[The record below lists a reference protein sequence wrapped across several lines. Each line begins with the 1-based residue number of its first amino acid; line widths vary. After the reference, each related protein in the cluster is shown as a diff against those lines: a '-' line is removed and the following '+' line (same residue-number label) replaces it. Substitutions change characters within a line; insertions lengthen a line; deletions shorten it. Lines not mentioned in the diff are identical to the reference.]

1 MAVRVGRKEPTQKVV
16 LPFAWSKG
24 HEAVSLYNESEKRTA
39 LPWQEDLIRD
49 IMGVN
54 KDGLWT
60 HSKFGYSLPRRN
72 GKNEVIVMRELWG
85 LRHGEHMCH
94 TAHRTTT
101 SSSAWKRLCKVLT
114 ECGYEELGRKT
125 KDEKPPEKSFRT
137 TKKYGLETIE
147 LTGGGDISFRTR
159 TESGGLG
166 EGFDLLVIDEAQ
178 EYTPA
183 QESALVYTVS
193 DSRNP
198 QTLLCGTPPTMVS
211 AGTVFTDLRT
221 AALAGQTEDTGW
233 AEWSVPEEPKNIR
246 DVNLWYETNP
256 SLGTILTERKI
267 RAEIRG
273 DTLDFII
280 QRLGFWYKYSLKSAI
295 SQAEWE
301 SMNTHGLPDLK
312 GPLCIGVKY
321 AKVMPNVSLSVA
333 VRTEDDR
340 IFIETVDCR
349 PVRDG
354 NSWILSFL
362 SKADVQQ
369 VVADGAGAATLAE
382 EMRQMRLKPLPIL
395 PKVADVIA
403 AAEQFEQM
411 ISDGRLCHNGQP
423 SLMRSASN
431 CEHRAI
437 GSNGGFGYQS
447 IKENIDVS
455 LLESA
460 VLAAWSCGKQTAK
473 RRVQRASY

>member
-1 MAVRVGRKEPTQKVV
+1 MAVRMGRRTPTQKKV
-16 LPFAWSKG
+16 LPFTWSKG
-24 HEAVSLYNESEKRTA
+24 AEAVDLYNESEKRKA
-39 LPWQEDLIRD
+39 LPWQEDMMRD
-49 IMGVN
+49 IMAIN
-54 KDGLWT
+54 NDGLWT

-72 GKNEVIVMRELWG
+72 GKNEIIVMRELWG
-85 LRHGEHMCH
+85 LKHGEHMCH

-178 EYTPA
+178 EYTIA

-193 DSRNP
+193 DSKNP

-233 AEWSVPEEPKNIR
+233 AEWSVEKEPENIR
-246 DVNLWYETNP
+246 DVELWYQTNP
-256 SLGTILTERKI
+256 SLGSILTERKI

-280 QRLGFWYKYSLKSAI
+280 QRLGYWYKYSLKSAI

-301 SMNTHGLPDLK
+301 SMCTHGLPELK
-312 GPLCIGVKY
+312 GRLYAGVKY
-321 AKVMPNVSLSVA
+321 GKAQPSVSLSVA

-340 IFIETVDCR
+340 IFIETVDRR
-349 PVRDG
+349 PLRDG
-354 NSWILSFL
+354 DSWILSFL
-362 SKADVQQ
+362 ARADVAE
-369 VVADGAGAATLAE
+369 VAVDGAGATTLAE
-382 EMRQMRLKPLPIL
+382 EMRQMKLPPPIL
-395 PKVADVIA
+395 PKVGEVIA
-403 AAEQFEQM
+403 ANAGFEQM
-411 ISDGRLCHNGQP
+411 IADGKLCHNGQL
-423 SLMRSASN
+423 SLMMSATN

-437 GSNGGFGYQS
+437 GTAGGFGYQS
-447 IKENIDVS
+447 IKEEYDVC

-460 VLAAWSCGKQTAK
+460 VLAAWRCGKQKAP
-473 RRVQRASY
+473 RVVQRASY

>member
-1 MAVRVGRKEPTQKVV
+1 MAVRMGRRTPTQSKV
-16 LPFAWSKG
+16 LPFVWSKG
-24 HEAVSLYNESEKRTA
+24 AEAVALYNESEKRTA
-39 LPWQEDLIRD
+39 LGWQEDMMRD
-49 IMGVN
+49 IMAIN
-54 KDGLWT
+54 KEGLWT

-72 GKNEVIVMRELWG
+72 GKNEIIVMRELWG
-85 LRHGEHMCH
+85 LKHGEHICH

-101 SSSAWKRLCKVLT
+101 SSSAWKRLRAVLE
-114 ECGYEELGRKT
+114 ECGYVELGRKT
-125 KDEKPPEKSFRT
+125 KDEQPPEKSFRT

-147 LTGGGDISFRTR
+147 MTGGGDISFRTR

-178 EYTPA
+178 EYTTP

-193 DSRNP
+193 DSKNP
-198 QTLLCGTPPTMVS
+198 QMILCGTPPTMVS

-221 AALAGQTEDTGW
+221 AVLAGQTEDTGW

-246 DVNLWYETNP
+246 DVDLWYATNP

-273 DTLDFII
+273 DELDFII
-280 QRLGFWYKYSLKSAI
+280 QRLGYWYKYSLKSVI

-301 SMNTHGLPDLK
+301 SMCTHGLPDLK
-312 GPLCIGVKY
+312 GKLSVGVKY
-321 AKVMPNVSLSVA
+321 AKALPNVSLTVA

-349 PVRDG
+349 PQRDG

-362 SKADVQQ
+362 SRADVEE

-382 EMRQMRLKPLPIL
+382 EMRQMKLKPPVL

-403 AAEQFEQM
+403 AGAGFEQM
-411 ISDGRLCHNGQP
+411 ISDGKLCHNGQP

-437 GSNGGFGYQS
+437 GTAGGFGYQS
-447 IKENIDVS
+447 IKEDIDVS

-460 VLAAWSCGKQTAK
+460 VLAAWSCGRQRRK
-473 RRVQRASY
+473 RVIQQASY